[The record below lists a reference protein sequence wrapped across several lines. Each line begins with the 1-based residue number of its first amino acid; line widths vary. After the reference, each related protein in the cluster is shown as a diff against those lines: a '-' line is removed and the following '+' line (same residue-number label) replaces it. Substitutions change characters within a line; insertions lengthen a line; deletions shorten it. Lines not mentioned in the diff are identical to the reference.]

1 MFEIWVYATREAWMI
16 EASVNTDAHVEAA
29 AGKKFSNNL
38 LNICGL
44 ITVIISNN

>member
-1 MFEIWVYATREAWMI
+1 MIEIYATKEAWI
-16 EASVNTDAHVEAA
+16 LEISVSTDAHVEAA
-29 AGKKFSNNL
+29 AGKFFSNNL